1 MLTQLIVKDFT
12 LVDALELEFQGGMSV
27 ISGETGAGK
36 SIILNALGLALGDRA
51 DTSLIADGATRAEIS
66 ASFEIGDNPDAMAWL
81 QERDLVAAGSG
92 DCILRRVIGRDGRSR
107 GFING
112 TPATVADMKS
122 LGDMLIDIHS
132 QHEHQSLL
140 KRETQRK
147 LLDEFGDHMKLAE
160 KVRDVYYDYK
170 ASSEELNSL
179 ISNSQEQASRLQLL
193 NYQATELQEL
203 AVRPGEYEQLE
214 QEQKRLANAESI
226 LHNCHQAIEMC
237 QQDDNANALHQISA
251 AIGLLNEVDDDAVRA
266 VVELLDS
273 SRIQIEEAIHDLQRF
288 RDDFQIDPDRL
299 SEVEERLSDIYE
311 VSRKHRVDP
320 AEIPDLEK
328 RINDELASLEGID
341 NDIESLNAKTEELKT
356 SWREAADALGK
367 ARRKAAR
374 TLGKKVSGQLAEL
387 GMRGARLN
395 VELSPDEAREP
406 SPQGLESIEF
416 LISTNPGQDPRPLG
430 KIASGG
436 ELSRIS
442 LAIQVVT
449 ADTSKIPT
457 LVFDE
462 VDVGIGGGV
471 AEVVGTLLRQLGHK
485 AQIICVTH
493 LPQVAAQGHCHYR
506 VTKSSDES
514 RTATCITPLQDDEK
528 VSEIARMLGGVE
540 MTEQSLAHAREMF
553 QKAQTG

>member
-12 LVDALELEFQGGMSV
+12 LVDLLELEFQGGMSV

-66 ASFEIGDNPDAMAWL
+66 ASFDITDNPDAIAWL
-81 QERDLVAAGSG
+81 QERELMASDSP
-92 DCILRRVIGRDGRSR
+92 DCILRRLVGRDGRSR

-112 TPATVADMKS
+112 TPATVADMKM

-147 LLDEFGDHMKLAE
+147 LLDEFGDHVNLANQ
-160 KVRDVYYDYK
+160 VRELYYQYK
-170 ASSEELNSL
+170 TASEELNSL
-179 ISNSQEQASRLQLL
+179 VHSSQEQSSRLQLL
-193 NYQATELQEL
+193 NYQAAELQEL
-203 AVRPGEYEQLE
+203 AIKPGEYEQLE

-226 LHNCHQAIEMC
+226 LHNCYQAIEMC
-237 QQDDNANALHQISA
+237 QQDDNANALHQIST
-251 AIGLLNEVDDDAVRA
+251 AIGLLNEIDDDAVRA
-266 VVELLDS
+266 VVEMLDS
-273 SRIQIEEAIHDLQRF
+273 SKIQIEEAIHDLQRF
-288 RDDFQIDPDRL
+288 REDFEVDPGRL
-299 SEVEERLSDIYE
+299 SEVEQRLSDIYE
-311 VSRKHRVDP
+311 ISRKHRVDP
-320 AEIPDLEK
+320 GEIPDLEQ

-341 NDIESLNAKTEELKT
+341 NDIDSLTRKTEELRM
-356 SWREAADALGK
+356 SWRETAETLSK
-367 ARRKAAR
+367 SRRKTATKLAKR
-374 TLGKKVSGQLAEL
+374 VSDRLDEL
-387 GMRGARLN
+387 GMRGAKLK

-471 AEVVGTLLRQLGHK
+471 AEVVGTLLRQLGTR

-514 RTATCITPLQDDEK
+514 RAATGISPLKDDEK

-540 MTEQSLAHAREMF
+540 VTEQSLAHAREMF
-553 QKAQTG
+553 DNAQAG